1 MTRILAWANPYWP
14 TVGGG
19 PLLGARLMPA
29 LVAVGH
35 EVVVLADRRP
45 DDLPEEDE
53 RDGVRII
60 RLPFRRALGGD
71 LRAFAD
77 VRRRVIEAKVALR
90 PQLINLFTLGYA
102 ELFHYETAAQPV
114 PMLAT
119 LHRTFPPEA
128 YAPDGIIGR
137 TVRSADWVTAC
148 SRSVLD
154 ETCTHVAGLR
164 SRASAVLNALPE
176 PAGAAVAASF
186 DPPRLVC
193 VGVPEPHKGFDVAV
207 AAVAELLPSLPALT
221 LTVAGDGS
229 ALGALRDQAHEL
241 DVDHAVAFLG
251 ATDPGDI
258 PALLRDAS
266 VVIVPSRVEPF
277 GLVAL
282 EAAQAA
288 RPVVASR
295 VGGLPETVL
304 DGETGLLVSPDD
316 PQAIAAAV
324 RALVRDPRYATEIGL
339 AARRRARD
347 HFSWERFVGRYD
359 ALIRRLAGV

>member
-1 MTRILAWANPYWP
+1 
-14 TVGGG
+14 
-19 PLLGARLMPA
+19 
-29 LVAVGH
+29 VAAGH
-35 EVVVLADRRP
+35 ELVVLADRRP
-45 DDLPEEDE
+45 DDLPGEDE

-60 RLPFRRALGGD
+60 RLPFRSALGGD
-71 LRAFAD
+71 LRAFAA

-90 PQLINLFTLGYA
+90 PQLIHLFTLGYA
-102 ELFHYETAAQPV
+102 ELFHYETATRPV
-114 PMLAT
+114 PVLAT

-128 YAPDGIIGR
+128 YTADGIIGR
-137 TVRSADWVTAC
+137 TLRSADWVAAC

-154 ETCTHVAGLR
+154 ETCAQVPGLR

-176 PAGAAVAASF
+176 PAGAAIAPSF

-193 VGVPEPHKGFDVAV
+193 VGMVEPHKGFDVAI
-207 AAVAELLPSLPALT
+207 AALADLLPSLPALT

-241 DVDHAVAFLG
+241 DVDHAVTFLG
-251 ATDPGDI
+251 ACDPDDI
-258 PALLRDAS
+258 PALLGTAS

-288 RPVVASR
+288 RAVVASR

-316 PQAIAAAV
+316 PHAIAAAV
-324 RALVRDPRYATEIGL
+324 RALVRDPRHATELGL

-347 HFSWERFVGRYD
+347 RSSWERFVGRYD
-359 ALIRRLAGV
+359 ALVGRLATR